1 MEKKIKKKDRN
12 LIKITHDLWIQMKY
26 VESIKKAKQEVTQ
39 RNANEKV

>member
-1 MEKKIKKKDRN
+1 MTPKKKDKN
-12 LIKITHDLWIQMKY
+12 KLIKITHDLWIQMKY